1 MAVPILIVTPT
12 SPLGEFLAQALTG
25 GGDYEPV
32 VATSL
37 EAALVQIETRA
48 PACVLL
54 DAELPPA
61 PGEAVRQ
68 MRRLVADL
76 PVLIWPGE
84 KEGEMGREL
93 DLPVHCLSAPLSLT
107 ALLDALEG
115 MHLTAETAPPPQA
128 AGLADEKILPGLPDA
143 QRAAQHL
150 TRLSLGASAQ
160 AALIT
165 HKGVLW
171 AYAGQLPHAA
181 AEELAQATASQWAAR
196 PPDQAG
202 DLARFVRLQATMAE
216 YMLYATSLGE
226 STVLALV
233 FDAEMPFS
241 RIRAQASSLARA
253 LSAAPDRVPPGVE
266 PLPLALDPSPLPFAD
281 PEHDEVDEIVDNEEE
296 GEYGQV
302 NVSIPPLFAEER
314 IPPAQPSAG
323 FRPHHA
329 AEDDLFVPD
338 EWQPEVEL
346 GRDVLPEQFS
356 IPVDHAPPAPERT
369 PVQKFQAAGSL
380 PQVAADIQYTAAVI
394 PRFPQHLLVGEMA
407 HQLAAWMKELHVAYG
422 WRLEHIAV
430 RPGWMTWVSR
440 TPPEISAA
448 HLLEVLCQQTSRRI
462 FEESPPLARANPSGN
477 FWAPGCLVSAGSQ
490 TLGPETLKSFSQQV
504 RRSQGLQVD

>member
-12 SPLGEFLAQALTG
+12 APLGEFLAQALTG

-37 EAALVQIETRA
+37 EAALDQIDTRA

-54 DAELPPA
+54 DADLQPA
-61 PGEAVRQ
+61 PVEAVRQ
-68 MRRLVADL
+68 MRRRVPGL
-76 PVLIWPGE
+76 PALIWPGE
-84 KEGEMGREL
+84 KEGEMDGEL
-93 DLPVHCLSAPLSLT
+93 DLPVHYLSAPLSLT
-107 ALLDALEG
+107 ALLDALDG
-115 MHLTAETAPPPQA
+115 LHLTPVQAPPPPA
-128 AGLADEKILPGLPDA
+128 AGSGAEKALPGLQDA

-171 AYAGQLPHAA
+171 AYAGQLPHEA

-196 PPDQAG
+196 PPNHTG
-202 DLARFVRLQATMAE
+202 DLARFVRLKATKAE

-241 RIRAQASSLARA
+241 RIRTQASSLARA
-253 LSAAPDRVPPGVE
+253 LSAAPDREPPEVQQLPPVPIHAS
-266 PLPLALDPSPLPFAD
+266 LPVTGRKP
-281 PEHDEVDEIVDNEEE
+281 DEVDELVDNEEE
-296 GEYGQV
+296 EVYGQV
-302 NVSIPPLFAEER
+302 NISIPPLFAEER
-314 IPPAQPSAG
+314 IPPARPFDGFSQPD
-323 FRPHHA
+323 A
-329 AEDDLFVPD
+329 AKDGSFAAD

-346 GRDVLPEQFS
+346 GRDVLPKPAS
-356 IPVDHAPPAPERT
+356 IPVSPAPPAPERLPAQNFT
-369 PVQKFQAAGSL
+369 SAGSL
-380 PQVAADIQYTAAVI
+380 PQLAADIQYTAAVI
-394 PRFPQHLLVGEMA
+394 PRLPQHLLVGEMA
-407 HQLAAWMKELHVAYG
+407 HQLASWMKELHVAYG
-422 WRLEHIAV
+422 WRLEHITV

-440 TPPEISAA
+440 TPPDISAA

-462 FEESPPLARANPSGN
+462 FEEFPPLVRANPSGH
-477 FWAPGCLVSAGSQ
+477 FWAPGCLVSAGPQ
-490 TLGPETLKSFSQQV
+490 ALGPETLKQFSQQT
-504 RRSQGLQVD
+504 RRSQGLKVD